1 MQPFLSRGERR
12 RAFPISIR
20 SGRFVMTTE
29 ALSPRRERS
38 PLNNRLR
45 AMLTQEN
52 IITLVVAIIVAGAVV
67 VPLAVL
73 FVSSFKVL
81 DPLGWD
87 TTWGFG
93 NYVEMFTDR
102 VIPKAFLNTLIISSG
117 STVLATFLGVSLAWI
132 NARTNCPGRD
142 YLEPYNL
149 IPFFLS
155 PFVGAIAWHNLG
167 EPQTGLLNNWA
178 REIFGIEGA
187 IINVDNIYGVIWVT
201 GIFFAPLVY
210 LFVVGSLRRM
220 DPSLEDSARTTGAG
234 LIRTTMTITLP
245 LVMPGILSGAII
257 VFVTSAGEF
266 GVPFK
271 LSAPY
276 GWETLT
282 TQIFTKAVG
291 DDANHYLGAA
301 MSMGLGV
308 ITVLLIWIQQRYIAP
323 RSFTTVTGKGFRPNV
338 LDLGWWRWVAFGYNL
353 LFILVAVILPIVCL
367 IIVSL
372 HPVWTGKSVWA
383 DLTTINYVKTL
394 FWWRPEAIS
403 AATNGI
409 ANSLI
414 LAFGG
419 ASIAM
424 VMALVISYMIH
435 RTKGFGVRMLDF
447 LSVVPIGFP
456 GIVLAMGV
464 LVTYIQTPIYATLWI
479 LMLAYI
485 TRFFPYGQR
494 NISSIMLAIS
504 EELDQSSRMAG
515 ASWFTTLW
523 RITIP
528 LLKPGLFAG
537 WILLFIIFLRE
548 LSISII
554 LFTTGTETLS
564 VGVYYLTN
572 FENEPLTAALS
583 MAQTV
588 MLLIAIYAFRRFAGR
603 EALTA

>member
-1 MQPFLSRGERR
+1 
-12 RAFPISIR
+12 
-20 SGRFVMTTE
+20 MTTE
-29 ALSPRRERS
+29 TYASNAVERS
-38 PLNNRLR
+38 RLNNRLR
-45 AMLTQEN
+45 SMVTQEN
-52 IITLVVAIIVAGAVV
+52 LITLIVALIVAGAVI
-67 VPLAVL
+67 VPLVVL

-93 NYVEMFTDR
+93 NYVTMFTDR
-102 VIPKAFLNTLIISSG
+102 IIPKAFVNTLIISSG

-167 EPQTGLLNNWA
+167 EPQTGLLNNLA
-178 REIFGIEGA
+178 RDLFGIEGA
-187 IINVDNIYGVIWVT
+187 IINIDNIWGVIWVT

-234 LIRTTMTITLP
+234 LFRTTMTVTLP

-282 TQIFTKAVG
+282 TQIFSKAVG
-291 DDANHYLGAA
+291 DDANYYLGAA
-301 MSMGLGV
+301 MSMALGI
-308 ITVLLIWIQQRYIAP
+308 ITVFLIWVQQRYIAP

-338 LDLGWWRWVAFGYNL
+338 LDLGPWKWLAFGYNIF
-353 LFILVAVILPIVCL
+353 FIMVAVVLPIVCL

-372 HPVWTGKSVWA
+372 HPVWTGKIVLA
-383 DLTTINYVKTL
+383 DITTVNYVKTL

-409 ANSLI
+409 INSLY
-414 LAFGG
+414 LSFGG

-424 VMALVISYMIH
+424 ALALVISYMIH

-447 LSVVPIGFP
+447 LSMVPIGFP

-479 LMLAYI
+479 LLLGYI

-515 ASWFTTLW
+515 ASWFQTMW

-528 LLKPGLFAG
+528 LLKPGIFAG
-537 WILLFIIFLRE
+537 WILLFVIFLRE

-554 LFTTGTETLS
+554 LYTTGTETLS
-564 VGVYYLTN
+564 VGVYYLSN
-572 FENEPLTAALS
+572 FEGEPLTAALA

-588 MLLIAIYAFRRFAGR
+588 ILLICLYAFRRIAGK

>member
-1 MQPFLSRGERR
+1 MG
-12 RAFPISIR
+12 
-20 SGRFVMTTE
+20 
-29 ALSPRRERS
+29 
-38 PLNNRLR
+38 NRLR
-45 AMLTQEN
+45 GMFTQEN
-52 IITLVVAIIVAGAVV
+52 IVTMVVSLIIGVAVIL
-67 VPLAVL
+67 PLCAL
-73 FVSSFKVL
+73 LVSSFLVL

-87 TTWGFG
+87 TEWGFD
-93 NYVEMFTDR
+93 NYVTLFTDQ
-102 VIPKAFLNTLIISSG
+102 VIPKAFLNTIIISTG
-117 STVLATFLGVSLAWI
+117 STVVATILGVSLAWI
-132 NARTNCPGRD
+132 NARTNCPMRD

-167 EPQTGLLNNWA
+167 APKTGLLNAWA
-178 REIFGIEGA
+178 RDLLGIEGHL
-187 IINVDNIYGVIWVT
+187 INVDNIWGVVWVT
-201 GIFFAPLVY
+201 GIFFTPLVY

-234 LIRTTMTITLP
+234 LLRTTVTVTLP

-291 DDANHYLGAA
+291 DDANHYLGAT
-301 MSMGLGV
+301 MSMALGI
-308 ITVLLIWIQQRYIAP
+308 ITVFLIWVQQAYIAP
-323 RSFTTVTGKGFRPNV
+323 RSFTTVTGKGYRPNV
-338 LDLGWWRWVAFGYNL
+338 LDLGGWRWVAFGYNIL
-353 LFILVAVILPIVCL
+353 YILVAVVLPIVCL
-367 IIVSL
+367 LIVSL
-372 HPVWTGKSVWA
+372 HPVWTAEIQFSEMT
-383 DLTTINYVKTL
+383 LHNYVKTL
-394 FWWRPEAIS
+394 FFWRSDSIE

-409 ANSLI
+409 LNSFI
-414 LAFGG
+414 LAFVG
-419 ASIAM
+419 ATLAMILAM
-424 VMALVISYMIH
+424 VVSYMIH
-435 RTKGFGVRMLDF
+435 RTKGYGSRLLDF
-447 LSVVPIGFP
+447 LCVVPIGFP

-479 LMLAYI
+479 LLLGYI

-494 NISSIMLAIS
+494 NISSIMLAVS

-515 ASWFTTLW
+515 ATWFTTLR

-528 LLKPGLFAG
+528 LLKPGIFAG

-554 LFTTGTETLS
+554 LYTTGTETLS

-588 MLLIAIYAFRRFAGR
+588 VLLVCIYIFRRVAGR

>member
-372 HPVWTGKSVWA
+372 HPVWTGKIVWA

>member
-1 MQPFLSRGERR
+1 
-12 RAFPISIR
+12 
-20 SGRFVMTTE
+20 MTTE
-29 ALSPRRERS
+29 TYTSNAVERS
-38 PLNNRLR
+38 RLNNRLR
-45 AMLTQEN
+45 AMVTQEN
-52 IITLVVAIIVAGAVV
+52 IITLIVALIVAGAVI
-67 VPLAVL
+67 VPLVVL
-73 FVSSFKVL
+73 FVSSFQVL

-93 NYVEMFTDR
+93 NYVTMFTDR
-102 VIPKAFLNTLIISSG
+102 IIPKAFVNTLIISTG
-117 STVLATFLGVSLAWI
+117 STVLATLLGVSLAWV

-155 PFVGAIAWHNLG
+155 PFVGAIAWHNLA

-178 REIFGIEGA
+178 RDLLGIEGA
-187 IINVDNIYGVIWVT
+187 LLNVNNIWGVIWVT

-234 LIRTTMTITLP
+234 LVRTTMTVTLP

-282 TQIFTKAVG
+282 TQIFSKAVG
-291 DDANHYLGAA
+291 DDANYYLGAA
-301 MSMGLGV
+301 MSMALGI
-308 ITVLLIWIQQRYIAP
+308 ITVFLIWVQQRYIAP

-338 LDLGWWRWVAFGYNL
+338 LDLGPWKWVAFGYNVF
-353 LFILVAVILPIVCL
+353 FIMVAVVLPIVCL

-372 HPVWTGKSVWA
+372 HPVWTGKIVLA
-383 DLTTINYVKTL
+383 DITTVNYVKTL

-409 ANSLI
+409 GNSLI
-414 LAFGG
+414 LSFGG
-419 ASIAM
+419 ATIAM
-424 VMALVISYMIH
+424 VLALVISYMIH

-447 LSVVPIGFP
+447 LSMVPIGFP

-464 LVTYIQTPIYATLWI
+464 LITYIQTPIYATLWI

-504 EELDQSSRMAG
+504 EELDQSSRMCG
-515 ASWFTTLW
+515 ASWFTTLR

-588 MLLIAIYAFRRFAGR
+588 MLLIAIYAFRRLAGR

>member
-1 MQPFLSRGERR
+1 MIAVSGN
-12 RAFPISIR
+12 RAR
-20 SGRFVMTTE
+20 MG
-29 ALSPRRERS
+29 
-38 PLNNRLR
+38 NRLR
-45 AMLTQEN
+45 GLFTQEN
-52 IITLVVAIIVAGAVV
+52 VATMAVSLVVGVAVVLPLITL
-67 VPLAVL
+67 L
-73 FVSSFKVL
+73 VSSFRVL

-87 TTWGFG
+87 TTWGFE
-93 NYVEMFTDR
+93 NYVVMVTDR
-102 VIPKAFLNTLIISSG
+102 VIPKAFVNTVVISAG
-117 STVLATFLGVSLAWI
+117 STVLATVLGVSLAWI
-132 NARTNCPGRD
+132 NARTNCPLRD

-149 IPFFLS
+149 VPFFLS
-155 PFVGAIAWHNLG
+155 PFVGAIAWHNLAA
-167 EPQTGLLNNWA
+167 PRTGLINAWA
-178 REIFGIEGA
+178 RDLLGIEGHLF
-187 IINVDNIYGVIWVT
+187 NVDNIWGVIWVT
-201 GIFFAPLVY
+201 GIFFTPLVY

-234 LIRTTMTITLP
+234 LVRTTLTVTLP

-282 TQIFTKAVG
+282 TQIFSKAVG
-291 DDANHYLGAA
+291 DDANHYLGAT
-301 MSMGLGV
+301 MSMALGV
-308 ITVLLIWIQQRYIAP
+308 ITVFLIWIQQRYIAP
-323 RSFTTVTGKGFRPNV
+323 RSFTTVTGKGYRPNV
-338 LDLGWWRWVAFGYNL
+338 LDLGGWRWVAFGYNL
-353 LFILVAVILPIVCL
+353 FYILVAVVLPIACL
-367 IIVSL
+367 AIVSL
-372 HPVWTGKSVWA
+372 HPVWTAEIQLSEIT
-383 DLTTINYVKTL
+383 LRNYEKTL
-394 FWWRPEAIS
+394 FFWDPDSIE

-409 ANSLI
+409 LNSFF
-414 LAFGG
+414 LAFAG

-424 VMALVISYMIH
+424 VLALVVSYMIH
-435 RTKGFGVRMLDF
+435 RTQGFGSRLLDF
-447 LSVVPIGFP
+447 LCVVPIGFP

-479 LMLAYI
+479 LLLGYI

-494 NISSIMLAIS
+494 NVSSVMLAIS

-515 ASWFTTLW
+515 ASWFTTLR

-528 LLKPGLFAG
+528 LLKPGIFAG
-537 WILLFIIFLRE
+537 WVLLFIIYLRE

-554 LFTTGTETLS
+554 LYTTGTETLS

-583 MAQTV
+583 MAQTAV
-588 MLLIAIYAFRRFAGR
+588 LLACIYLFRRLAGR

>member
-1 MQPFLSRGERR
+1 
-12 RAFPISIR
+12 
-20 SGRFVMTTE
+20 MTTQS
-29 ALSPRRERS
+29 LPRTVERS
-38 PLNNRLR
+38 LWANRLR
-45 AMLTQEN
+45 ALLTQEN
-52 IITLVVAIIVAGAVV
+52 IITIIVSLIVGAAVIL
-67 VPLAVL
+67 PLLTL

-93 NYVEMFTDR
+93 NYVTLFTDR
-102 VIPKAFLNTLIISSG
+102 IIPKAFVNTLIISTG
-117 STVLATFLGVSLAWI
+117 STILATGLGVSLAWI

-155 PFVGAIAWHNLG
+155 PFIGAIAWHNLG
-167 EPQTGLLNNWA
+167 EPQTGLLNNLA
-178 REIFGIEGA
+178 RDVFGIEGA
-187 IINVDNIYGVIWVT
+187 LMNIDTIWGVVWVT

-234 LIRTTMTITLP
+234 LWRTTMTVTLP

-282 TQIFTKAVG
+282 TQIFSKAVG
-291 DDANHYLGAA
+291 DDANHFLGATMA
-301 MSMGLGV
+301 MSLGI
-308 ITVLLIWIQQRYIAP
+308 ITVFLIWIQQRYIAP

-338 LDLGWWRWVAFGYNL
+338 LDLGKWRWLAFGYNL
-353 LFILVAVILPIVCL
+353 SFIFVAVILPIACL

-372 HPVWTGKSVWA
+372 HPVWTGKIIPEA
-383 DLTTINYVKTL
+383 MTFNNYVKTL
-394 FWWRPEAIS
+394 FFWRPDAIQ

-409 ANSLI
+409 VNSLI

-419 ASIAM
+419 STIAM
-424 VMALVISYMIH
+424 VMALVVSYMIH
-435 RTKGFGVRMLDF
+435 RTKGFGVRLLDF

-494 NISSIMLAIS
+494 NISAIMMAIS

-528 LLKPGLFAG
+528 LLKPGIFAG

-554 LFTTGTETLS
+554 LFSTGTETLS

-588 MLLIAIYAFRRFAGR
+588 VLLIAIYVFRRVAGR

>member
-1 MQPFLSRGERR
+1 MTALSRVD
-12 RAFPISIR
+12 
-20 SGRFVMTTE
+20 GRL
-29 ALSPRRERS
+29 A
-38 PLNNRLR
+38 NRLR
-45 AMLTQEN
+45 GLFTQEN
-52 IITLVVAIIVAGAVV
+52 IATMVVSAIIGTAVIVPLVV
-67 VPLAVL
+67 LM
-73 FVSSFKVL
+73 VSSFLVL

-87 TTWGFG
+87 TEWGFD
-93 NYVEMFTDR
+93 NYVTLFTDR
-102 VIPKAFLNTLIISSG
+102 VIPGAFLNTIIISTG
-117 STVLATFLGVSLAWI
+117 STVVAVVLGVALAWI
-132 NARTNCPGRD
+132 NARTNCPLRD

-155 PFVGAIAWHNLG
+155 PFVGAIAWHNLAAP
-167 EPQTGLLNNWA
+167 EVGLLNGWA
-178 REIFGIEGA
+178 RDLLGIETHLF
-187 IINVDNIYGVIWVT
+187 NVDNIWGVIWVT
-201 GIFFAPLVY
+201 GIFFTPLVY

-234 LIRTTMTITLP
+234 LLRTTLTVTLP
-245 LVMPGILSGAII
+245 LVMPSILSGAII

-282 TQIFTKAVG
+282 TQIFAKAVG
-291 DDANHYLGAA
+291 DDANHYLGAT
-301 MSMGLGV
+301 MSMALGL
-308 ITVLLIWIQQRYIAP
+308 ITVFLIWIQQRYIAP
-323 RSFTTVTGKGFRPNV
+323 RSFTTVTGKGYRPNV
-338 LDLGWWRWVAFGYNL
+338 LDLGRWKWVALAFNVFY
-353 LFILVAVILPIVCL
+353 IVVAVILPILCL

-372 HPVWTGKSVWA
+372 HPVWTAEIQLSE
-383 DLTTINYVKTL
+383 LTLRNYEKTL
-394 FWWRPEAIS
+394 FFWRPDSIE

-409 ANSLI
+409 LNSFF
-414 LAFGG
+414 LAFTG

-424 VMALVISYMIH
+424 VMALVVSYMIH
-435 RTKGFGVRMLDF
+435 RTKGFGSRLIDF
-447 LSVVPIGFP
+447 LCVVPIGFP

-479 LMLAYI
+479 LMLGYI

-515 ASWFTTLW
+515 ATWFTTLR

-528 LLKPGLFAG
+528 LLKPGIFAG
-537 WILLFIIFLRE
+537 WVLLFIIYLRE

-554 LFTTGTETLS
+554 LYTSGTETLS

-588 MLLIAIYAFRRFAGR
+588 VLLICIYLFRRVAGR

>member
-1 MQPFLSRGERR
+1 MIAVFGN
-12 RAFPISIR
+12 RAR
-20 SGRFVMTTE
+20 
-29 ALSPRRERS
+29 
-38 PLNNRLR
+38 NRLR
-45 AMLTQEN
+45 GLLTQEN
-52 IITLVVAIIVAGAVV
+52 VATMAVSLVVGVAVILPLITL
-67 VPLAVL
+67 L
-73 FVSSFKVL
+73 VSSFRVL

-87 TTWGFG
+87 TTWGFD
-93 NYVEMFTDR
+93 NYVVMVTDR
-102 VIPKAFLNTLIISSG
+102 VIPKAFVNTVAISAG
-117 STVLATFLGVSLAWI
+117 STVLATVLGVSLAWI
-132 NARTNCPGRD
+132 NARTNCPLRD

-149 IPFFLS
+149 VPFFLS
-155 PFVGAIAWHNLG
+155 PFVGAIAWHNLAA
-167 EPQTGLLNNWA
+167 PRTGLINAWA
-178 REIFGIEGA
+178 RDLLGIEGHLF
-187 IINVDNIYGVIWVT
+187 NVDNIWGVIWVT
-201 GIFFAPLVY
+201 GIFFTPLVY

-234 LIRTTMTITLP
+234 LLRTTLTVTLP

-282 TQIFTKAVG
+282 TQIFSKAVG
-291 DDANHYLGAA
+291 DDANHYLGAT
-301 MSMGLGV
+301 MSMALGV
-308 ITVLLIWIQQRYIAP
+308 ITVFLIWIQQRYIAP
-323 RSFTTVTGKGFRPNV
+323 RSFTTVTGKGYRPNV
-338 LDLGWWRWVAFGYNL
+338 LDLGGWRWVAFGYNL
-353 LFILVAVILPIVCL
+353 FYILVAVVLPIACL
-367 IIVSL
+367 AIVSL
-372 HPVWTGKSVWA
+372 HPVWTAEIQLSEIT
-383 DLTTINYVKTL
+383 LRNYEKTL
-394 FWWRPEAIS
+394 FFWDPDSIE

-409 ANSLI
+409 LNSFF
-414 LAFGG
+414 LAFAG

-424 VMALVISYMIH
+424 ALALVVSYMIH
-435 RTKGFGVRMLDF
+435 RTQGFGSRLLDF
-447 LSVVPIGFP
+447 LCVVPIGFP

-479 LMLAYI
+479 LLLGYI

-494 NISSIMLAIS
+494 NVSSVMLAIS

-515 ASWFTTLW
+515 ASWFTTLR

-528 LLKPGLFAG
+528 LLKPGIFAG
-537 WILLFIIFLRE
+537 WVLLFIIYLRE

-554 LFTTGTETLS
+554 LYTTGTETLS

-583 MAQTV
+583 MAQTAV
-588 MLLIAIYAFRRFAGR
+588 LLACIYLFRRLAGR